1 MTQTLERPSTAEK
14 RKGNGARTGGL
25 ATRTRR
31 RLTPYLLIL
40 PALAILALVL
50 LWPIV
55 QMVWMSLHDYGLRQL
70 MGDEAEWNGFEHYT
84 SVLTDERFWT
94 IFRNTIVVCLV
105 MVVVTMVLGTLVG
118 ILLNKLP
125 KWASTV
131 LGLGLMLAWATPVIS
146 AAIVYR
152 WLFDTRYGLV
162 NTLLDAL
169 PDWLVGSGW
178 NEFNWFNDPG
188 TLFPIL
194 IVTVVWQSFPF
205 VAVSVLA
212 GLKSIPDELYEAA
225 RMDGAN
231 AWKTFWNVTVPM
243 LRPLFALL
251 LILQVIWDFRIFTQ
265 LFILADGVDNREV
278 ALLPVYIYQLGFAST
293 PPNYGMGSAIAVIM
307 TVLVLG
313 ITAYYLRVMIRQ
325 GEVR

>member
-1 MTQTLERPSTAEK
+1 MTQTLER
-14 RKGNGARTGGL
+14 
-25 ATRTRR
+25 ATTPDEPRGSRPRVRSKLVPRR
-31 RLTPYLLIL
+31 RALAPYLLIL
-40 PALAILALVL
+40 PALTALAVVL

-70 MGDEAEWNGFEHYT
+70 QGQEAEWNGFAHYT
-84 SVLTDERFWT
+84 SVLTDARFWE
-94 IFRNTIVVCLV
+94 IFRNTIVVCLA

-125 KWASTV
+125 NWASTT

-152 WLFDTRYGLV
+152 WLFDTRYGLF
-162 NTLLDAL
+162 NTIMAGL

-178 NEFNWFNDPG
+178 EEFNWFNSPG

-205 VAVSVLA
+205 VAISVLA
-212 GLKSIPDELYEAA
+212 GLKSIPNELYEAA
-225 RMDGAN
+225 RMDGAGP
-231 AWKTFWNVTVPM
+231 WKSFWNVTVPM

-251 LILQVIWDFRIFTQ
+251 LVLQVIWDFRIFTQ
-265 LFILADGVDNREV
+265 LFILAGGVTNRDV

-307 TVLVLG
+307 TVLVLA

-325 GEVR
+325 GETR

>member
-1 MTQTLERPSTAEK
+1 MTQTLERPSAANES
-14 RKGNGARTGGL
+14 RGNGARTGGL

-31 RLTPYLLIL
+31 RLAPYLLIL
-40 PALAILALVL
+40 PALFVLSLVL

-55 QMVWMSLHDYGLRQL
+55 QMGWMSLHEYGLRQL
-70 MGDEAEWNGFEHYT
+70 RGDEAAWVGFDHYA
-84 SVLTDERFWT
+84 SVLTDTRFWT
-94 IFRNTIVVCLV
+94 IFRNTIVVCLA
-105 MVVVTMVLGTLVG
+105 MVVLTMVLGTLVG

-162 NTLLDAL
+162 NTILSGL
-169 PDWLVGSGW
+169 PDWLTGSGW
-178 NEFNWFNDPG
+178 EEFNWFNEPA

-194 IVTVVWQSFPF
+194 ILTVVWQSFPF

-212 GLKSIPDELYEAA
+212 GLKSIPTELYEAA
-225 RMDGAN
+225 RMDGAS
-231 AWKTFWNVTVPM
+231 AWKSFWNVTVPM

-265 LFILADGVDNREV
+265 LFVLADGVDNRDV

-307 TVLVLG
+307 TVLVLA

>member
-1 MTQTLERPSTAEK
+1 MTQTLER
-14 RKGNGARTGGL
+14 
-25 ATRTRR
+25 ATTPDDPQGPRPRIRSKLVPRR
-31 RLTPYLLIL
+31 RALAPYLLIL
-40 PALAILALVL
+40 PALTALAVVL

-70 MGDEAEWNGFEHYT
+70 QGQEAEWNGFAHYT
-84 SVLTDERFWT
+84 AVLTDARFWE
-94 IFRNTIVVCLV
+94 IFRNTIGVCLA

-125 KWASTV
+125 NWASTI

-152 WLFDTRYGLV
+152 WLFDTRYGLF
-162 NTLLDAL
+162 NTIMSGL

-178 NEFNWFNDPG
+178 EEFNWFNSPS

-205 VAVSVLA
+205 VAISVLA
-212 GLKSIPDELYEAA
+212 GLKSIPGELYEAA
-225 RMDGAN
+225 RMDGAG
-231 AWKTFWNVTVPM
+231 AWKSFWNVTAPM

-265 LFILADGVDNREV
+265 LFILAGGVTNREV

-307 TVLVLG
+307 TVLVLA

-325 GEVR
+325 GETR